1 MKKELDYDRIREEKI
16 RFLEN
21 HHAIVLATSYNDRV
35 TARTVTYASK
45 GLEIY
50 FMSWGHH
57 KKCVQMRGNPKV
69 ALVKDNVNIEGL
81 AEILGNPLDDKNKEY
96 AEIYRSKLPRDF
108 EGFAHQ
114 AGMVMVKVTPTFIVS
129 MERIDGRLYLE
140 HLDLENKTAYLKK
153 LEE

>member
-1 MKKELDYDRIREEKI
+1 MARGADIEEIFGKIRYARIKLSGYDRSEEELKKELDYDRIREEKI

-50 FMSWGHH
+50 FMSWSHH
-57 KKCVQMRGNPKV
+57 KKCVQIRGNPKV

-81 AEILGNPLDDKNKEY
+81 AEILKVAK
-96 AEIYRSKLPRDF
+96 AAKL
-108 EGFAHQ
+108 
-114 AGMVMVKVTPTFIVS
+114 AG
-129 MERIDGRLYLE
+129 LL
-140 HLDLENKTAYLKK
+140 
-153 LEE
+153 